1 MLGDRVTRV
10 NGHRVRTSNDITY
23 EFLRDRDGLID
34 MTVVRE
40 GETLTLP
47 VQFRMEQLEEGVQA
61 IEIDFKVAAIPATPG
76 QYLTYPVNWSLSI
89 VKPGVGVFSRS
100 ADRALRCQP
109 ALGAGRG
116 GQRHR
121 AGDQAGL
128 RELPSHGSVHHHQYR
143 YLQPD
148 PLSDS

>member
-89 VKPGVGVFSRS
+89 VKQVWGSFLDLLTGRYAVNQLSGPVGWSAPSGRRPSWASRASFSWQRS
-100 ADRALRCQP
+100 S
-109 ALGAGRG
+109 
-116 GQRHR
+116 
-121 AGDQAGL
+121 
-128 RELPSHGSVHHHQYR
+128 PSISV
-143 YLQPD
+143 
-148 PLSDS
+148 SST